1 METLLPFGAGSLVF
15 WGDAPEGRN
24 GRGMEDVL
32 IKKWEGIAAR
42 YQELTNQLM
51 DPVVLNQP
59 GMIHKLNK
67 ERTELEV
74 PALQYVSYCEVKK
87 QLDEV
92 SAMLQDPSTVTEMKQ
107 LFAEESAHL
116 TQQLEDLENHAKDAL
131 TPKDPR
137 DEKNV
142 FLEIRAGTGGDEAAL
157 FAGDLFR
164 MYLKYAERNRL
175 RLEVV
180 DASETGI
187 GGYREVIALLE
198 GRGAYGRLR
207 YESGVHRVQRVPTTE
222 ASGRIHTSTVTVAVM
237 PEVDEV
243 EVNIDPKDLR
253 IDTFCSSGA
262 GGQSVNT
269 TYSAVRITHIPTGV
283 VVSCQDERSQL
294 KNRTKAMRTLRA
306 RIVEAEREK
315 QDAEIA
321 QNRKA
326 QVGTGDRSEK
336 IRTYNFPQN
345 RVTDHRIG
353 LTVHKLDQVLAGD
366 LEEIVQTLRAH
377 YEHLATMES
386 R

>member
-1 METLLPFGAGSLVF
+1 M
-15 WGDAPEGRN
+15 
-24 GRGMEDVL
+24 

-67 ERTELEV
+67 ERTELEA
-74 PALQYVSYCEVKK
+74 PALQFLTYCEVKK
-87 QLDEV
+87 QLGEV
-92 SAMLQDPSTVTEMKQ
+92 SAMLQDPSTGTDMKQ
-107 LFAEESAHL
+107 LFAEESSHL
-116 TQQLEDLENHAKDAL
+116 KLQLQDLEGQAKDSL

-366 LEEIVQTLRAH
+366 LEEIVQALRAH

>member
-15 WGDAPEGRN
+15 WGQAGYGRN
-24 GRGMEDVL
+24 GRDMEDGL
-32 IKKWEGIAAR
+32 IKKWEGMAAR
-42 YQELTNQLM
+42 FQELTNQLM
-51 DPVVLNQP
+51 DPAVLNQP

-67 ERTELEV
+67 ERTELEE
-74 PALQYVSYCEVKK
+74 PALQFVAYCEAKQ

-92 SAMLQDPSTVTEMKQ
+92 SAMLQDASTGADMKQ
-107 LFAEESAHL
+107 LFVEENE
-116 TQQLEDLENHAKDAL
+116 QLKQRVLDLEEQAKDFL

-137 DEKNV
+137 DEKNM

-175 RLEVV
+175 KLEVV

-198 GRGAYGRLR
+198 GKGAYGRLR

-243 EVNIDPKDLR
+243 EVHIDPKDLR

-294 KNRTKAMRTLRA
+294 KNRTKAMRNLRA

-321 QNRKA
+321 QNRKS

-366 LEEIVQTLRAH
+366 LEEIVQALRAH
-377 YEHLATMES
+377 YEHVASLEAT
-386 R
+386 

>member
-1 METLLPFGAGSLVF
+1 MFFEPSGLK
-15 WGDAPEGRN
+15 RN
-24 GRGMEDVL
+24 GQDMEDVL

-67 ERTELEV
+67 ERTELEA
-74 PALQYVSYCEVKK
+74 PALQFVAYCEMKK

-92 SAMLQDPSTVTEMKQ
+92 SAMLQDPSTGPDMKQ
-107 LFAEESAHL
+107 LFAEESSHL
-116 TQQLEDLENHAKDAL
+116 KLQLQDLEGVAKDSL

-366 LEEIVQTLRAH
+366 LEEIVQALRAH
-377 YEHLATMES
+377 YEQLATMES